1 MLIDTT
7 LLLKYGGH
15 TETFASSETIFEEG
29 DSPTCYYQI
38 ITGSVKLN
46 HFVEEE
52 DKELIQSILYDG
64 QSICE
69 LLSLTQEKFPV
80 NAVAIAP
87 TTIIKIPRTY
97 LKTLLTE
104 HPNVS
109 IDVQRFTAERLY
121 HKFIWMQNNA
131 SKYSKVRIVGI
142 LRYFKSLS
150 DDQSPYSYEVPLT
163 RKQLASITGLRIETV
178 IRTVKKM
185 QEEKLLQIKNR
196 KIFF

>member
-1 MLIDTT
+1 MLIDTK
-7 LLLKYGGH
+7 LLLKYGAF
-15 TETFASSETIFEEG
+15 TETFAAGEIIFEEG
-29 DSPTCYYQI
+29 DPPSCYYQI

-46 HFVEEE
+46 HIDED

-69 LLSLTQEKFPV
+69 LLSLTKEKFPV
-80 NAVAIAP
+80 NAVAISP
-87 TTIIKIPRTY
+87 TTIIKIPSTH
-97 LKTLLTE
+97 LKKLLTE
-104 HPNVS
+104 HPDVS

-121 HKFIWMQNNA
+121 HKFIWMQNNT
-131 SKYSKVRIVGI
+131 SKYSKVRIGGI
-142 LRYFKSLS
+142 LKYFKSLS
-150 DDQSPYSYEVPLT
+150 DDQSAFSYQVPLT

-185 QEEKLLQIKNR
+185 QLEKLLQIKHG